1 MTAQSIAAIHT
12 IVIHCS
18 ATKAGRWID
27 AADINKWHTS
37 PPRNWSKIGY
47 HWVIRLDG
55 TREPG
60 RAMAVRG
67 AHVAGNN
74 INTVGICMIGGLD
87 EDGKPTDTFTDLQYE
102 SLFELLFTLKA
113 QLPGLERIVGHRDY
127 SPDLNGDGLITPDEW
142 MKECPCWETRDRLPE
157 WGLAQFMV
165 APNINLDG
173 A

>member
-1 MTAQSIAAIHT
+1 MSSQNIEDIHT

-18 ATKAGRWID
+18 ATKEGQWVD
-27 AADINKWHTS
+27 AADIDRWHKARKWS
-37 PPRNWSKIGY
+37 GIGY

-67 AHVAGNN
+67 SHVKGNN
-74 INTVGICMIGGLD
+74 TNTVGICMIGGLD
-87 EDGKPTDTFTDLQYE
+87 SEGKAKDTFTELQYE

-113 QLPGLERIVGHRDY
+113 QLPGLQKIVGHRDY

-142 MKECPCWETRDRLPE
+142 TKECPCWETRDRLPE
-157 WGLAQFMV
+157 WGLAQYMV
-165 APNINLDG
+165 APNIDLRG
-173 A
+173 